1 MRPTWYSLIRYE
13 IFTFFINNAQKLS
26 FIADFLKNGVSYI
39 VPCAASQMWAMF
51 FMFYK
56 TAPDSCTFHYSHP
69 NPRDGKHWKK
79 FKPKHLEKLTPK
91 VHGNPVLHFTK
102 ILKSSNKGHSVCIW
116 SNKLKFTKTIRNLF
130 HT

>member
-1 MRPTWYSLIRYE
+1 MKYLL
-13 IFTFFINNAQKLS
+13 FFINNAQKLS

-69 NPRDGKHWKK
+69 NPRDGKYWKK

-102 ILKSSNKGHSVCIW
+102 TLKSSNKGHCNS
-116 SNKLKFTKTIRNLF
+116 LF
-130 HT
+130 RIFSYYMIK